1 LILFQAIEEVSSA
14 RVDAVQVKRERTSF
28 FETISMCFNF
38 LQFRR
43 LFEEEELKGTRLK
56 EQVQPA

>member
-28 FETISMCFNF
+28 FETISNYFHF